1 MQLDMYLAVED
12 LNRSIEF
19 YSTILQA
26 EPISRNPNYAAFAV
40 GSSRLGLMATGGY
53 AVPVQRGNS
62 AVPTL
67 KVDDLEAWHS
77 RIKPLAQ
84 RTTEII
90 EKGAFRLFMFLDPD
104 GNVVEVAA
112 VGRAGSPGAQPD

>member
-12 LNRSIEF
+12 LDRAIGF
-19 YSTILQA
+19 YSAILLQQ
-26 EPISRNPNYAAFAV
+26 PVSRNPNYAAFAV
-40 GSSRLGLMATGGY
+40 GSNRLGLMAAAGY

-77 RIKPLAQ
+77 RIEPLAQ
-84 RTTEII
+84 RTTDII
-90 EKGAFRLFMFLDPD
+90 DKGAFRLFLFLDPD
-104 GNVVEVAA
+104 GNVVEVAS
-112 VGRAGSPGAQPD
+112 VLPQR